1 MAEIFILS
9 PEDEL
14 LAVLSSDGQDS
25 CNFWDAKYK
34 EELNLGSSFSFI
46 ADASHPDARYLFEEN
61 QVVFRDKDG
70 ELRAFVIK
78 ELDDTDDGAE
88 INTLVTC
95 EAAMMELAETIIKER
110 RPKDRTAQEV
120 LDQVF
125 ERTRWTAEVTA
136 ELGLNSTSFYKMTA
150 LECLSDVLNKWG
162 GEFKDVVDFDGNT
175 ITKRTIKVLSRR
187 GKDSGKRFEIDK
199 DTESIRRTVISY
211 PKTALY
217 GYGASL
223 ETTDDDGEE
232 TGGYSRFIDFADV
245 EWKKANG
252 DPVDKPKGQEWVG
265 DPALLQKYGR
275 LKNGELIHR
284 EDIFNDEDIE
294 DPEELLKAT
303 YNHLITVASKT
314 EVNYE
319 LSVKLLKGVEGYEHE
334 HVNLG
339 DTTIAIDRN
348 FAIPIETSQRIIV
361 MEYDITDPENTCVVE
376 IGQFLSALQGDDR
389 VKQLQKIIDSN
400 RGTWERKP
408 EAGNVTDGSFPN
420 TKPPRPANIKVEGLY
435 KTISLTWDYDPRSFI
450 AAYEVYASQNK
461 GFTPT
466 AAQLIFR
473 GKTGGWHHQDGVEA
487 DQVWYYRLRTI
498 NTHGT
503 ASDWSEEYE
512 AKTVRILTDD
522 IMFGAVTADKLA
534 SLSVTAEKLYTD
546 IANSNILP
554 GSLLR
559 SSDLTAVNA
568 GLLFFKENEI
578 SNVVTVM
585 RNSTSTAVG
594 IITNKRKALKLEK
607 GKQYVLSFEAKRGLM
622 ENFNYIYARRNIT
635 STTTESVLI
644 PSPYTDISSFPEEE
658 FMRYDIPFEF
668 TGNTNTDYYILIAGL
683 GGRVPTL
690 TVNGVQRGG
699 GVRDIKFL
707 KNMQFSGL
715 YNPGEIQVIFGEN
728 ASFTTPDGT
737 VYKFPKGST
746 EISSSL
752 EGTGSNSTESNAFLM
767 FTGSDN
773 SRFTSGVTEQTYDFR
788 VVRYNGSQWQYNNNT
803 TWVNFTPNSQDTIIG
818 SVARSA
824 TTVEGIETLDVTS
837 VSFDIRNVQLRSGSE
852 IKEWSPSPYDV
863 MLTEKSVTALH
874 VNDAAIGTAAIQ
886 NAAIQKAHLGT
897 AIIDTA
903 HITDGAITNAKIA
916 NLSADKITAGTIKGI
931 TIEGSLIRGARIEPI
946 SGSTAYES
954 FIEAD
959 QIYQYRKTI
968 YDLTVKRYE
977 KLTIK
982 SGLISQEYG
991 NRIGENETQE
1001 PISTVDIKRGGI
1013 NLFAEANPK
1022 NENISHKLRIETNPG
1037 VPNVLG
1043 VGSSGTHMLFSQ
1055 NDEMVLKVSVDLN
1068 RGEPYFSFIGWKT
1081 GHIVSL
1087 KSYSVSVKQDAS
1099 FSADEDIS
1107 LRAIKEIDIYSYEDK
1122 AQIYA
1127 KKGINMESSSLI
1139 LLKSSLAAENTGIS
1153 LEGGTWNGSLYLGRD
1168 NSGQRVW
1175 SPSIYNRP
1183 YSGSANV
1190 YITQYGTLGRVVSS
1204 KKYKINIEDYPNDKL
1219 ENILKL
1225 KPKTWFDKQVAESYA
1240 EILEKSD
1247 ADDGD
1252 RPYLERVPGLIA
1264 EDLYEAGLKE
1274 YLFWSDPDENGER
1287 EIEGVMYDRLY
1298 ALLIPIVKELK
1309 DRVYVLE
1316 NQIKEMGN

>member
-46 ADASHPDARYLFEEN
+46 ADASHPDAKYLFEEN
-61 QVVFRDKDG
+61 QIVFRDKDG

-136 ELGLNSTSFYKMTA
+136 ELGRNSTSFYKMTA

-162 GEFKDVVDFDGNT
+162 GEFKDVVEFDGNT

-223 ETTDDDGEE
+223 EMTDDDGEE

-245 EWKKANG
+245 EWKKSNG

-265 DPALLQKYGR
+265 DPVLLQKYGR
-275 LKNGELIHR
+275 LKNGVLIHR

-303 YNHLITVASKT
+303 YNHLITVASIT

-319 LSVKLLKGVEGYEHE
+319 LSVKLLEGVEGYEHE
-334 HVNLG
+334 HVDLG

-348 FAIPIETSQRIIV
+348 FAIPIETSQRIIL

-389 VKQLQKIIDSN
+389 VKQLQKIIDNN

-408 EAGNVTDGSFPN
+408 DAGSVTDGSFPN
-420 TKPPRPANIKVEGLY
+420 TKPPRPSNIKAEGLF
-435 KTISLTWDYDPRSFI
+435 KTVSLTWDYNPSSYI

-466 AAQLIFR
+466 DAQLIFR
-473 GKTGGWHHQDGVEA
+473 GKTGGWHHQDGVDV
-487 DQVWYYRLRTI
+487 DQVWYYRFRTI

-503 ASDWSEEYE
+503 ASDWSGEYE
-512 AKTVRILTDD
+512 AKTVRVLNND

-534 SLSVTAEKLYTD
+534 SLSVTAEKLFTD

-559 SSDLTAVNA
+559 SSDLAAINN
-568 GLLFFKENEI
+568 GFLFFKENER

-585 RNSTSTAVG
+585 RNSTYNAIG
-594 IITNKRKALKLEK
+594 IITNKRKALRLEN
-607 GKQYVLSFEAKRGLM
+607 GKQYILSFEAKRGLM
-622 ENFNYIYARRNIT
+622 DNFNYVYLRRNTT
-635 STTTESVLI
+635 STSTESILI
-644 PSPYTDISSFPEEE
+644 SSPYTDINNYPEEE
-658 FMRYDIPFEF
+658 FVRYDFPFEF
-668 TGNTNTDYYILIAGL
+668 TGNTNSDYYILIAGL
-683 GGRVPTL
+683 GGKVPAL

-699 GVRDIKFL
+699 AVRDIQFL
-707 KNMQFSGL
+707 KNMNFTAS

-737 VYKFPKGST
+737 IYKFPKGST
-746 EISSSL
+746 EISTNL
-752 EGTGSNSTESNAFLM
+752 EGTGTNSTESNAYLM

-773 SRFTSGVTEQTYDFR
+773 SRFTSGVTVQTYDFR
-788 VVRYNGSQWQYNNNT
+788 VVRYNGSQWQYNNNS
-803 TWVNFTPNSQDTIIG
+803 TWVDFTPNSQDTIIG
-818 SVARSA
+818 SVTRSA
-824 TTVEGIETLDVTS
+824 TTIEGIETLDVTS
-837 VSFDIRNVQLRSGSE
+837 VSFDIRNVQLRSGNE
-852 IKEWSPSPYDV
+852 IKEWSASPYDV

-931 TIEGSLIRGARIEPI
+931 TIEGSLIKGARIEPI
-946 SGSTAYES
+946 SQSSRYKSYITANE
-954 FIEAD
+954 
-959 QIYQYRKTI
+959 IYQEYFDGETN
-968 YDLTVKRYE
+968 V
-977 KLTIK
+977 LTIK
-982 SGLISQEYG
+982 DGVFQQSYKNDDQVLVGGTTIDKGFIKLEGGSG
-991 NRIGENETQE
+991 
-1001 PISTVDIKRGGI
+1001 STV
-1013 NLFAEANPK
+1013 
-1022 NENISHKLRIETNPG
+1022 TNG
-1037 VPNVLG
+1037 FTYRSYLYSDWLD
-1043 VGSSGTHMLFSQ
+1043 GSGYRVAKF
-1055 NDEMVLKVSVDLN
+1055 DGK
-1068 RGEPYFSFIGWKT
+1068 
-1081 GHIVSL
+1081 
-1087 KSYSVSVKQDAS
+1087 
-1099 FSADEDIS
+1099 
-1107 LRAIKEIDIYSYEDK
+1107 KEIDTFFIGSEYPGFDYDTAIIAALERDMIISSAGELTVSSSKEMFLNNQGANFDIKGYGSYLFGKVSTDGNFY
-1122 AQIYA
+1122 ANVSNGYFAAYA
-1127 KKGINMESSSLI
+1127 KKGF
-1139 LLKSSLAAENTGIS
+1139 LLQTEDGYGDLKAHTI
-1153 LEGGTWNGSLYLGRD
+1153 D
-1168 NSGQRVW
+1168 M
-1175 SPSIYNRP
+1175 
-1183 YSGSANV
+1183 YSGNQTNSLMRAAGVTLSRYGDALQTNCHIIFDSVSVMMDTTNYGSYDYTVWYQQSVENMFHVFLQVEGAYSSAVVAAFENKTTTGFRIYIRNV
-1190 YITQYGTLGRVVSS
+1190 AGVAGANKRFHTVNIMMIT
-1204 KKYKINIEDYPNDKL
+1204 
-1219 ENILKL
+1219 
-1225 KPKTWFDKQVAESYA
+1225 
-1240 EILEKSD
+1240 
-1247 ADDGD
+1247 
-1252 RPYLERVPGLIA
+1252 
-1264 EDLYEAGLKE
+1264 EA
-1274 YLFWSDPDENGER
+1274 
-1287 EIEGVMYDRLY
+1287 V
-1298 ALLIPIVKELK
+1298 
-1309 DRVYVLE
+1309 
-1316 NQIKEMGN
+1316 

>member
-46 ADASHPDARYLFEEN
+46 ADASHPDAKYLFEEN

-78 ELDDTDDGAE
+78 ELDDTDDGSE

-95 EAAMMELAETIIKER
+95 EAAMMELAETIIKEK
-110 RPKDRTAQEV
+110 RPKDKTAQYV

-125 ERTRWTAEVTA
+125 ERTRWTVEVTA
-136 ELGLNSTSFYKMTA
+136 ELGLNSTSFYKMNV

-162 GEFKDVVDFDGNT
+162 GEFKDVVEFNGNT

-223 ETTDDDGEE
+223 QNTDDDGEE
-232 TGGYSRFIDFADV
+232 TGGYSRFIDFSEV
-245 EWKKANG
+245 EWKKSNG

-275 LKNGELIHR
+275 LKNGSLIHR
-284 EDIFNDEDIE
+284 EGIFSDEDIE
-294 DPEELLKAT
+294 DEEELLKAT

-319 LSVKLLKGVEGYEHE
+319 LSVKLLEGVEGYEHE
-334 HVNLG
+334 HVDLG
-339 DTTIAIDRN
+339 DTTIAIDRF
-348 FAIPIETSQRIIV
+348 FAIPIETSQRIIS

-408 EAGNVTDGSFPN
+408 ETGNVTDGSFPN

-622 ENFNYIYARRNIT
+622 ENFNYIYARRNKT

-658 FMRYDIPFEF
+658 FMRYDIPFQF
-668 TGNTNTDYYILIAGL
+668 TGNTNPDYYILIAGL
-683 GGRVPTL
+683 GGRMPAL
-690 TVNGVQRGG
+690 TVNGIQRGG

-737 VYKFPKGST
+737 IYKFPKGST
-746 EISSSL
+746 EISTNL
-752 EGTGSNSTESNAFLM
+752 EGAGANSTETNAFLM

-773 SRFTSGVTEQTYDFR
+773 SRFTSGVTVQTYDFR
-788 VVRYNGSQWQYNNNT
+788 VVRYNGSQWQYNNNL
-803 TWVNFTPNSQDTIIG
+803 TWVDFTPNSQDTIIG
-818 SVARSA
+818 SVTRSA

-837 VSFDIRNVQLRSGSE
+837 VSFDIRNVQLRSGNE
-852 IKEWSPSPYDV
+852 VKEWSPSPYDV

-931 TIEGSLIRGARIEPI
+931 TIEGSLIKGARIEPI
-946 SGSTAYES
+946 SSSTTFES

-959 QIYQYRKTI
+959 QIYQFRRTI

-982 SGLISQEYG
+982 AGYITQEHG
-991 NRIGENETQE
+991 NRIGQNETQE
-1001 PISTVDIKRGGI
+1001 PISTVEVRRGGI
-1013 NLFAEANPK
+1013 EFSSISK
-1022 NENISHKLRIETNPG
+1022 KDNILHKLRLETNPG
-1037 VPNVLG
+1037 VPNGAG
-1043 VGSSGTHMLFSQ
+1043 VTNSCSQAVFSQ
-1055 NDEMVLKVSVDLN
+1055 NDEDVLYFMVDSVSSKPRLLIN
-1068 RGEPYFSFIGWKT
+1068 GKAYLESYYQ
-1081 GHIVSL
+1081 
-1087 KSYSVSVKQDAS
+1087 SYSVSA
-1099 FSADEDIS
+1099 ENIS
-1107 LRAIKEIDIYSYEDK
+1107 LYGS
-1122 AQIYA
+1122 
-1127 KKGINMESSSLI
+1127 KGYVDLRSPNKTNIVGGN
-1139 LLKSSLAAENTGIS
+1139 GIS
-1153 LEGGTWNGSLYLGRD
+1153 LTTFTGPVEIKGHGEKNGGITLDGGAYNGSFSLGRD
-1168 NSGQRVW
+1168 NSGKRVW
-1175 SPSIYNRP
+1175 SSDIYDRS
-1183 YSGSANV
+1183 YTGSANV

-1204 KKYKINIEDYPNDKL
+1204 KKYKISIEEYPDDKV

-1225 KPKTWFDKQVAESYA
+1225 KPKTWFDKKAAESYS
-1240 EILEKSD
+1240 EILVSNSS
-1247 ADDGD
+1247 DDGD

-1287 EIEGVMYDRLY
+1287 QIEGVMYDRLY

-1309 DRVYVLE
+1309 DKVYVLE

>member
-46 ADASHPDARYLFEEN
+46 ADASHPDAKYLFEEN

-78 ELDDTDDGAE
+78 ELDDTDDGTE

-95 EAAMMELAETIIKER
+95 EAAMMELAETIIKEK
-110 RPKDRTAQEV
+110 RPKDKTAQYV

-162 GEFKDVVDFDGNT
+162 GEFKDVVEFDGNT

-232 TGGYSRFIDFADV
+232 TGGYSRFIDFSEV
-245 EWKKANG
+245 EWKKSNG

-275 LKNGELIHR
+275 LKNGALIHR
-284 EDIFNDEDIE
+284 EGIFSDEDIE
-294 DPEELLKAT
+294 DEEELLKAT

-319 LSVKLLKGVEGYEHE
+319 LSVKLLEGVEGYEHE
-334 HVNLG
+334 HVDLG

-348 FAIPIETSQRIIV
+348 FAIPIETSQRIIS

-534 SLSVTAEKLYTD
+534 ALSVTADKLYTD

-554 GSLLR
+554 GSLFR
-559 SSDLTAVNA
+559 SSDIDGLNSAELTINEQEYNEVTVKKTRTNNRLFGFLTYFRKSLKLVN
-568 GLLFFKENEI
+568 GETYTFSIEVKRGNLTDFDYLNFRYYNTPTTFKNQVIQTPFSNI
-578 SNVVTVM
+578 SNLPSDEFVQLNFTFTYTGDTANNYYMMFGARTENVTDE
-585 RNSTSTAVG
+585 G
-594 IITNKRKALKLEK
+594 
-607 GKQYVLSFEAKRGLM
+607 SF
-622 ENFNYIYARRNIT
+622 
-635 STTTESVLI
+635 
-644 PSPYTDISSFPEEE
+644 
-658 FMRYDIPFEF
+658 
-668 TGNTNTDYYILIAGL
+668 
-683 GGRVPTL
+683 
-690 TVNGVQRGG
+690 
-699 GVRDIKFL
+699 
-707 KNMQFSGL
+707 
-715 YNPGEIQVIFGEN
+715 
-728 ASFTTPDGT
+728 
-737 VYKFPKGST
+737 
-746 EISSSL
+746 
-752 EGTGSNSTESNAFLM
+752 
-767 FTGSDN
+767 
-773 SRFTSGVTEQTYDFR
+773 
-788 VVRYNGSQWQYNNNT
+788 VVRKC
-803 TWVNFTPNSQDTIIG
+803 
-818 SVARSA
+818 
-824 TTVEGIETLDVTS
+824 
-837 VSFDIRNVQLRSGSE
+837 QLRMGEST
-852 IKEWSPSPYDV
+852 KEWSASPYDV
-863 MLTEKSVTALH
+863 MLTEKSITALH

-946 SGSTAYES
+946 SGSTAFES

-959 QIYQYRKTI
+959 KIYQYRKTI
-968 YDLTVKRYE
+968 YDVTVKRYE
-977 KLTIK
+977 KLTIQ

-1013 NLFAEANPK
+1013 NLFAAANPR

-1037 VPNVLG
+1037 VPNDFG
-1043 VGSSGTHMLFSQ
+1043 VGSSGTHMIFSQ
-1055 NDEMVLKVSVDLN
+1055 NDEVVFKVSVELN
-1068 RGEPYFSFIGWKT
+1068 RGEPSFAFNGLKT
-1081 GHIVSL
+1081 GHVASL

-1099 FSADEDIS
+1099 FSANEDIS
-1107 LRAIKEIDIYSYEDK
+1107 LFAEGYLWLNGRIRTDIFGD
-1122 AQIYA
+1122 
-1127 KKGINMESSSLI
+1127 KGINISASNGRVSI
-1139 LLKSSLAAENTGIS
+1139 TGKGEKDAGIY
-1153 LEGGTWNGSLYLGRD
+1153 LDGGGWNGSLFLGRD
-1168 NSGQRVW
+1168 NTGKRVW
-1175 SPSIYNRP
+1175 SEDIYMRLYTQP
-1183 YSGSANV
+1183 ANV

-1204 KKYKINIEDYPNDKL
+1204 KKYKLNIEEYPDDKL

-1240 EILEKSD
+1240 EILESNSS
-1247 ADDGD
+1247 DDGD

-1287 EIEGVMYDRLY
+1287 QIEGVMYDRLY

-1309 DRVYVLE
+1309 DKVYVLE

>member
-70 ELRAFVIK
+70 FLRAFVIK

-95 EAAMMELAETIIKER
+95 EAAMMELAETIIKEK
-110 RPKDRTAQEV
+110 RPKDKTAQYV

-136 ELGLNSTSFYKMTA
+136 ELGINSTSFYKMTA

-162 GEFKDVVDFDGNT
+162 GEFKDVVEFDGNT

-223 ETTDDDGEE
+223 QTTDEDGEE

-245 EWKKANG
+245 EWKKSNG

-284 EDIFNDEDIE
+284 EDIYSDEDIE

-319 LSVKLLKGVEGYEHE
+319 LSVKLLEGVEGYEHE
-334 HVNLG
+334 HVDLG

-348 FAIPIETSQRIIV
+348 FAIPIETSQRIIS

-389 VKQLQKIIDSN
+389 VKQLQKIIDNN

-408 EAGNVTDGSFPN
+408 DAGNVTDGSFPN
-420 TKPPRPANIKVEGLY
+420 TKPPRPSNIKAEGLF
-435 KTISLTWDYDPRSFI
+435 KTVSLTWDYNPSSYI

-473 GKTGGWHHQDGVEA
+473 GKTGGWHHQDGVDV
-487 DQVWYYRLRTI
+487 DQVWYYRFRTI

-503 ASDWSEEYE
+503 PSDWSGEYE
-512 AKTVRILTDD
+512 AKTVRVLNND

-534 SLSVTAEKLYTD
+534 ALSVTADKLYTD

-554 GSLLR
+554 GSLFR
-559 SSDLTAVNA
+559 SSDLAGLNGSAIAVNEQEYNEVTITKTRTNNK
-568 GLLFFKENEI
+568 LFG
-578 SNVVTVM
+578 VVTDN
-585 RNSTSTAVG
+585 RRS
-594 IITNKRKALKLEK
+594 LKLVNGET
-607 GKQYVLSFEAKRGLM
+607 YTFSIEVKRGNLT
-622 ENFNYIYARRNIT
+622 NFNYLNFRYYSSPTNLK
-635 STTTESVLI
+635 SKLI
-644 PSPYTDISSFPEEE
+644 DTPFSDISNLPSDEFVRLDCTFTYTGDTASNYFMLFGAYTENVTDAGSF
-658 FMRYDIPFEF
+658 
-668 TGNTNTDYYILIAGL
+668 
-683 GGRVPTL
+683 
-690 TVNGVQRGG
+690 
-699 GVRDIKFL
+699 
-707 KNMQFSGL
+707 
-715 YNPGEIQVIFGEN
+715 
-728 ASFTTPDGT
+728 
-737 VYKFPKGST
+737 
-746 EISSSL
+746 
-752 EGTGSNSTESNAFLM
+752 
-767 FTGSDN
+767 
-773 SRFTSGVTEQTYDFR
+773 
-788 VVRYNGSQWQYNNNT
+788 VVRKC
-803 TWVNFTPNSQDTIIG
+803 
-818 SVARSA
+818 
-824 TTVEGIETLDVTS
+824 
-837 VSFDIRNVQLRSGSE
+837 QLRMGE
-852 IKEWSPSPYDV
+852 AIKEWSASPYDV

-931 TIEGSLIRGARIEPI
+931 TIEGSLIKGARIEPI
-946 SGSTAYES
+946 SQNWRYNSYITANE
-954 FIEAD
+954 
-959 QIYQYRKTI
+959 IYQEYYDGKTN
-968 YDLTVKRYE
+968 V
-977 KLTIK
+977 LTIK
-982 SGLISQEYG
+982 DGVFQQSYKSDEKVLVGGTTIDKGS
-991 NRIGENETQE
+991 
-1001 PISTVDIKRGGI
+1001 IKLEGG
-1013 NLFAEANPK
+1013 
-1022 NENISHKLRIETNPG
+1022 
-1037 VPNVLG
+1037 
-1043 VGSSGTHMLFSQ
+1043 SGTT
-1055 NDEMVLKVSVDLN
+1055 VSNGYTYRSYLYSDWL
-1068 RGEPYFSFIGWKT
+1068 T
-1081 GHIVSL
+1081 GSGY
-1087 KSYSVSVKQDAS
+1087 KMAKFDGK
-1099 FSADEDIS
+1099 
-1107 LRAIKEIDIYSYEDK
+1107 KEIDTFFIGTDYPGIYEFGTM
-1122 AQIYA
+1122 I
-1127 KKGINMESSSLI
+1127 
-1139 LLKSSLAAENTGIS
+1139 AA
-1153 LEGGTWNGSLYLGRD
+1153 LEGDLLVSSAGELTVTSPKETILNNQGTNIYIKGEGTIVGSFNDVSTNGNFNAHVSDGYFAAYAAKGFLLSSGVGYGDLRAHTIDMYSGNQTRTLLRAAGVWHERYMNSLQTNCQIIFDNVTVRMSG
-1168 NSGQRVW
+1168 NSGSYDYTFGGFRNIENVFNVFLQVEGSNSSAVIAAFENKTTSGFR
-1175 SPSIYNRP
+1175 IYIRNAA
-1183 YSGSANV
+1183 GIASANDRNYTV
-1190 YITQYGTLGRVVSS
+1190 NIMMIT
-1204 KKYKINIEDYPNDKL
+1204 
-1219 ENILKL
+1219 
-1225 KPKTWFDKQVAESYA
+1225 
-1240 EILEKSD
+1240 
-1247 ADDGD
+1247 
-1252 RPYLERVPGLIA
+1252 
-1264 EDLYEAGLKE
+1264 EA
-1274 YLFWSDPDENGER
+1274 
-1287 EIEGVMYDRLY
+1287 I
-1298 ALLIPIVKELK
+1298 
-1309 DRVYVLE
+1309 
-1316 NQIKEMGN
+1316 

>member
-162 GEFKDVVDFDGNT
+162 GEFKDVVEFDGNT

-223 ETTDDDGEE
+223 QTTDEDGEE
-232 TGGYSRFIDFADV
+232 TGGYSRFIDFTDV
-245 EWKKANG
+245 EWKKSNG

-284 EDIFNDEDIE
+284 EDIFSDEDIE

-303 YNHLITVASKT
+303 YNHLITVASIT

-319 LSVKLLKGVEGYEHE
+319 LSVKLLEGVEGYEHE
-334 HVNLG
+334 HVDLG

-435 KTISLTWDYDPRSFI
+435 KTISLTWDYDTRSFI

-534 SLSVTAEKLYTD
+534 ALSVTADKLYTD
-546 IANSNILP
+546 ISNSNILP
-554 GSLLR
+554 GSLSR
-559 SSDLTAVNA
+559 PSDLA
-568 GLLFFKENEI
+568 GLNSAELTVNEQDY
-578 SNVVTVM
+578 NEVTVTKKLTDNM
-585 RNSTSTAVG
+585 LFGISTSP
-594 IITNKRKALKLEK
+594 RKSLKLVNGET
-607 GKQYVLSFEAKRGLM
+607 YTFSIEVKRGNLK
-622 ENFNYIYARRNIT
+622 NFNYLNFRYYVTPGNLKRQTVET
-635 STTTESVLI
+635 SFGDISNL
-644 PSPYTDISSFPEEE
+644 PSDEFVRLNCTFTYTGDTASNYYLLFGAYTDNSSDEGSF
-658 FMRYDIPFEF
+658 
-668 TGNTNTDYYILIAGL
+668 
-683 GGRVPTL
+683 
-690 TVNGVQRGG
+690 
-699 GVRDIKFL
+699 
-707 KNMQFSGL
+707 
-715 YNPGEIQVIFGEN
+715 VIR
-728 ASFTTPDGT
+728 
-737 VYKFPKGST
+737 K
-746 EISSSL
+746 L
-752 EGTGSNSTESNAFLM
+752 
-767 FTGSDN
+767 
-773 SRFTSGVTEQTYDFR
+773 
-788 VVRYNGSQWQYNNNT
+788 
-803 TWVNFTPNSQDTIIG
+803 
-818 SVARSA
+818 
-824 TTVEGIETLDVTS
+824 
-837 VSFDIRNVQLRSGSE
+837 QLRMGE
-852 IKEWSPSPYDV
+852 TIKEWSASPFDV
-863 MLTEKSVTALH
+863 MLTEKSITSLH
-874 VNDAAIGTAAIQ
+874 INDAAINSAHISNAAIGSAAIA

-931 TIEGSLIRGARIEPI
+931 TIEGSLIKGARIEPI
-946 SGSTAYES
+946 SQNSRYKSYITANE
-954 FIEAD
+954 
-959 QIYQYRKTI
+959 IYQEY
-968 YDLTVKRYE
+968 YDGNTNV
-977 KLTIK
+977 LTIK
-982 SGLISQEYG
+982 DGVFKQFYKDDEAK
-991 NRIGENETQE
+991 
-1001 PISTVDIKRGGI
+1001 VVFGGTTI
-1013 NLFAEANPK
+1013 DK
-1022 NENISHKLRIETNPG
+1022 G
-1037 VPNVLG
+1037 
-1043 VGSSGTHMLFSQ
+1043 
-1055 NDEMVLKVSVDLN
+1055 
-1068 RGEPYFSFIGWKT
+1068 FIT
-1081 GHIVSL
+1081 
-1087 KSYSVSVKQDAS
+1087 
-1099 FSADEDIS
+1099 
-1107 LRAIKEIDIYSYEDK
+1107 
-1122 AQIYA
+1122 
-1127 KKGINMESSSLI
+1127 
-1139 LLKSSLAAENTGIS
+1139 
-1153 LEGGTWNGSLYLGRD
+1153 LEGGTGTVVTNGDIYRTHIYSDWLEGSVIKMTSDDGRGEVEVFSMKAEYREFQLSSKYETIMKNLGTQIEVKGTGTYFESSNSISTEGNFYAKIADGYFAVQAAKGFLIQATGGYGDLRAHTINMYSGNQTNTLLRAAGVWHERYMNSLQTNCQIIFDNVTVRMSS
-1168 NSGQRVW
+1168 NSGSYDYTFGGFRNIENVFNVFLQVEGSNSSAVIAAFENKTTSGFR
-1175 SPSIYNRP
+1175 IYIRNAA
-1183 YSGSANV
+1183 GIASANDRNYTV
-1190 YITQYGTLGRVVSS
+1190 NIMMIT
-1204 KKYKINIEDYPNDKL
+1204 
-1219 ENILKL
+1219 
-1225 KPKTWFDKQVAESYA
+1225 
-1240 EILEKSD
+1240 
-1247 ADDGD
+1247 
-1252 RPYLERVPGLIA
+1252 
-1264 EDLYEAGLKE
+1264 EA
-1274 YLFWSDPDENGER
+1274 
-1287 EIEGVMYDRLY
+1287 I
-1298 ALLIPIVKELK
+1298 
-1309 DRVYVLE
+1309 
-1316 NQIKEMGN
+1316 

>member
-1 MAEIFILS
+1 MAEMFILS

-88 INTLVTC
+88 LNTLVTC

-136 ELGLNSTSFYKMTA
+136 ELGINSTSFYKMTA

-162 GEFKDVVDFDGNT
+162 GEFKDVVEFDGNT

-223 ETTDDDGEE
+223 QTTDDDGEE

-245 EWKKANG
+245 EWKKSNG

-284 EDIFNDEDIE
+284 EDIFSDEDIE

-303 YNHLITVASKT
+303 YNHLITVASIT

-319 LSVKLLKGVEGYEHE
+319 LSVKLLEGVEGHEHE
-334 HVNLG
+334 HADLG

-348 FAIPIETSQRIIV
+348 FAIPIETSQRIIS

-408 EAGNVTDGSFPN
+408 EAGIVTDGSFPN

-473 GKTGGWHHQDGVEA
+473 GKTGGWHHQDGVDV
-487 DQVWYYRLRTI
+487 DQVWYYRFRTI

-503 ASDWSEEYE
+503 VSDWSSEYE
-512 AKTVRILTDD
+512 AKTVRVLNND

-534 SLSVTAEKLYTD
+534 ALSVTADKLYTD
-546 IANSNILP
+546 ISNSNILP
-554 GSLLR
+554 GSLSR
-559 SSDLTAVNA
+559 SGDLA
-568 GLLFFKENEI
+568 GLNSAELTVNELDY
-578 SNVVTVM
+578 NEVTVTKKLTD
-585 RNSTSTAVG
+585 NTLFGISTSP
-594 IITNKRKALKLEK
+594 RKSLKLVNGET
-607 GKQYVLSFEAKRGLM
+607 YTFSIEVKRGNLK
-622 ENFNYIYARRNIT
+622 NFNYLNFRYYVTPSNLKRQTVET
-635 STTTESVLI
+635 SFG
-644 PSPYTDISSFPEEE
+644 DISNLPSDE
-658 FMRYDIPFEF
+658 FVRLNCTF
-668 TGNTNTDYYILIAGL
+668 TYTGDTASNYYLL
-683 GGRVPTL
+683 
-690 TVNGVQRGG
+690 
-699 GVRDIKFL
+699 
-707 KNMQFSGL
+707 
-715 YNPGEIQVIFGEN
+715 FGAYTEN
-728 ASFTTPDGT
+728 ASD
-737 VYKFPKGST
+737 
-746 EISSSL
+746 
-752 EGTGSNSTESNAFLM
+752 EGAF
-767 FTGSDN
+767 
-773 SRFTSGVTEQTYDFR
+773 VFR
-788 VVRYNGSQWQYNNNT
+788 N
-803 TWVNFTPNSQDTIIG
+803 
-818 SVARSA
+818 
-824 TTVEGIETLDVTS
+824 L
-837 VSFDIRNVQLRSGSE
+837 QLRMGE
-852 IKEWSPSPYDV
+852 TIKEWSASPFDV
-863 MLTEKSVTALH
+863 MLTEKSITSLH
-874 VNDAAIGTAAIQ
+874 INDAAINSAHISNAAIGSAAIA

-931 TIEGSLIRGARIEPI
+931 TIEGSLIKGARIEPI
-946 SGSTAYES
+946 SQNSRYKSYITANE
-954 FIEAD
+954 
-959 QIYQYRKTI
+959 IYQEYFDGNTN
-968 YDLTVKRYE
+968 V
-977 KLTIK
+977 LTIK
-982 SGLISQEYG
+982 DGVFKQFYKDDEAK
-991 NRIGENETQE
+991 
-1001 PISTVDIKRGGI
+1001 VVFGGTTI
-1013 NLFAEANPK
+1013 DK
-1022 NENISHKLRIETNPG
+1022 G
-1037 VPNVLG
+1037 
-1043 VGSSGTHMLFSQ
+1043 
-1055 NDEMVLKVSVDLN
+1055 
-1068 RGEPYFSFIGWKT
+1068 FIT
-1081 GHIVSL
+1081 
-1087 KSYSVSVKQDAS
+1087 
-1099 FSADEDIS
+1099 
-1107 LRAIKEIDIYSYEDK
+1107 
-1122 AQIYA
+1122 
-1127 KKGINMESSSLI
+1127 
-1139 LLKSSLAAENTGIS
+1139 
-1153 LEGGTWNGSLYLGRD
+1153 LEGGAGTVVTNGDIYRTHIYSDWLEGSVIKMTSDDGRGEVEVFSMKAEYREFQLSSKYETIMKNLGTQIEVKGTGTYFESSNSISTEGNFYAKIADGYFAVQAAKGFLIQATGGYGDLRAHTINMYSGNQTNTLLRAAGVWHERYMNSLQTNCQIIFDNVTVRMSS
-1168 NSGQRVW
+1168 NSGSYDYTFGGFRNIENVFNVFLQVEGSNSSAVIAAFENKTTSGFR
-1175 SPSIYNRP
+1175 IYIRNAA
-1183 YSGSANV
+1183 GIASANDRNYTV
-1190 YITQYGTLGRVVSS
+1190 NIMMIT
-1204 KKYKINIEDYPNDKL
+1204 
-1219 ENILKL
+1219 
-1225 KPKTWFDKQVAESYA
+1225 
-1240 EILEKSD
+1240 
-1247 ADDGD
+1247 
-1252 RPYLERVPGLIA
+1252 
-1264 EDLYEAGLKE
+1264 EA
-1274 YLFWSDPDENGER
+1274 
-1287 EIEGVMYDRLY
+1287 I
-1298 ALLIPIVKELK
+1298 
-1309 DRVYVLE
+1309 
-1316 NQIKEMGN
+1316 

>member
-70 ELRAFVIK
+70 FLRAFVIK

-95 EAAMMELAETIIKER
+95 EAAMMELAETIIKEK
-110 RPKDRTAQEV
+110 RPKDKTAQYV

-136 ELGLNSTSFYKMTA
+136 ELGINSTSFYKMTA

-162 GEFKDVVDFDGNT
+162 GEFKDVVEFDGNT

-223 ETTDDDGEE
+223 QTTDEDGEE

-245 EWKKANG
+245 EWKKSNG

-284 EDIFNDEDIE
+284 EDIYSDEDIE

-319 LSVKLLKGVEGYEHE
+319 LSVKLLEGVEGYEHE
-334 HVNLG
+334 HVDLG

-348 FAIPIETSQRIIV
+348 FAIPIETSQRIIS

-389 VKQLQKIIDSN
+389 VKQLQKIIDNN

-408 EAGNVTDGSFPN
+408 DAGNVTDGSFPN
-420 TKPPRPANIKVEGLY
+420 TKPPRPSNIKAEGLF
-435 KTISLTWDYDPRSFI
+435 KTVSLTWDYNPSSYI

-473 GKTGGWHHQDGVEA
+473 GKTGGWHHQDGVDV
-487 DQVWYYRLRTI
+487 DQVWYYRFRTI

-503 ASDWSEEYE
+503 PSDWSGEYE
-512 AKTVRILTDD
+512 AKTVRVLNND

-534 SLSVTAEKLYTD
+534 ALSVTADKLYTD

-554 GSLLR
+554 GSLFR
-559 SSDLTAVNA
+559 SSDLAGLNGSAIAVNEQEYNEVTITKTRTNNK
-568 GLLFFKENEI
+568 LFG
-578 SNVVTVM
+578 VVTDN
-585 RNSTSTAVG
+585 RRS
-594 IITNKRKALKLEK
+594 LKLVNGET
-607 GKQYVLSFEAKRGLM
+607 YTFSIEVKRGNLT
-622 ENFNYIYARRNIT
+622 NFNYLNFRYYSSPTNLK
-635 STTTESVLI
+635 SKLI
-644 PSPYTDISSFPEEE
+644 DTPFSDISNLPSDEFVRLDCTFTYTGDTASNYFMLFGAYTENVTDAGSF
-658 FMRYDIPFEF
+658 
-668 TGNTNTDYYILIAGL
+668 
-683 GGRVPTL
+683 
-690 TVNGVQRGG
+690 
-699 GVRDIKFL
+699 
-707 KNMQFSGL
+707 
-715 YNPGEIQVIFGEN
+715 
-728 ASFTTPDGT
+728 
-737 VYKFPKGST
+737 
-746 EISSSL
+746 
-752 EGTGSNSTESNAFLM
+752 
-767 FTGSDN
+767 
-773 SRFTSGVTEQTYDFR
+773 
-788 VVRYNGSQWQYNNNT
+788 VVRKC
-803 TWVNFTPNSQDTIIG
+803 
-818 SVARSA
+818 
-824 TTVEGIETLDVTS
+824 
-837 VSFDIRNVQLRSGSE
+837 QLRMGE
-852 IKEWSPSPYDV
+852 AIKEWSASPYDV

-931 TIEGSLIRGARIEPI
+931 TIEGSLIKGARIEPI
-946 SGSTAYES
+946 SQNWRYNSYITANE
-954 FIEAD
+954 
-959 QIYQYRKTI
+959 IYQEYYDGKTN
-968 YDLTVKRYE
+968 V
-977 KLTIK
+977 LTIK
-982 SGLISQEYG
+982 DGVFQQSYKSDEKVLVGGTTIDKGS
-991 NRIGENETQE
+991 
-1001 PISTVDIKRGGI
+1001 IKLEGG
-1013 NLFAEANPK
+1013 
-1022 NENISHKLRIETNPG
+1022 
-1037 VPNVLG
+1037 
-1043 VGSSGTHMLFSQ
+1043 SGTT
-1055 NDEMVLKVSVDLN
+1055 VSNGYTYRSYLYSDWL
-1068 RGEPYFSFIGWKT
+1068 T
-1081 GHIVSL
+1081 GSGYRMA
-1087 KSYSVSVKQDAS
+1087 KFDGK
-1099 FSADEDIS
+1099 
-1107 LRAIKEIDIYSYEDK
+1107 KEIDTFFIGTDYPGIYEFGTM
-1122 AQIYA
+1122 I
-1127 KKGINMESSSLI
+1127 
-1139 LLKSSLAAENTGIS
+1139 AA
-1153 LEGGTWNGSLYLGRD
+1153 LEGDLLVSSAGELTVTSPKETILNNQGTNIYIKGEGTIVGSFNDVSTNGNFNAHVSDGYFAAYAAKGFLLSSGVGYGDLRAHTIDMYSGNQTRTLLRAAGVWHERYMNSLQTNCQIIFDNVTVRMSG
-1168 NSGQRVW
+1168 NSGSYDYTFGGFRNIENVFNVFLQVEGSNSSAVIAAFENKTTSGFR
-1175 SPSIYNRP
+1175 IYIRNAA
-1183 YSGSANV
+1183 GIASANDRNYTV
-1190 YITQYGTLGRVVSS
+1190 NIMMIT
-1204 KKYKINIEDYPNDKL
+1204 
-1219 ENILKL
+1219 
-1225 KPKTWFDKQVAESYA
+1225 
-1240 EILEKSD
+1240 
-1247 ADDGD
+1247 
-1252 RPYLERVPGLIA
+1252 
-1264 EDLYEAGLKE
+1264 EA
-1274 YLFWSDPDENGER
+1274 
-1287 EIEGVMYDRLY
+1287 I
-1298 ALLIPIVKELK
+1298 
-1309 DRVYVLE
+1309 
-1316 NQIKEMGN
+1316 